1 VHQSL
6 NYNIIGKGPPIL
18 LIHGIPSTASLWG
31 PLISLLSDKFTF
43 VSINLPGFGGSPKLN
58 INPQNS
64 LQDIANLSV
73 KIMIENGFEKFHL
86 IGHSFGG
93 AVATTLSHVYPEN
106 IVSLILSCPFT
117 PNTQVP
123 FNFGMSNTFFKI
135 SNSIWNKLNNYS
147 RNKLTELGVKRAY
160 GLGYLKERA
169 DVISQEIC
177 DEFLLE
183 NIYSLLSNFN
193 KNLLEQAYNSLSEKN
208 FKITIIGA
216 DNDKVIPYKNF
227 IEIQKKLLNS
237 NAITIKNCGHT
248 PMWQYSE
255 LFAQIINSHIND
267 I

>member
-1 VHQSL
+1 
-6 NYNIIGKGPPIL
+6 
-18 LIHGIPSTASLWG
+18 
-31 PLISLLSDKFTF
+31 
-43 VSINLPGFGGSPKLN
+43 
-58 INPQNS
+58 
-64 LQDIANLSV
+64 
-73 KIMIENGFEKFHL
+73 
-86 IGHSFGG
+86 
-93 AVATTLSHVYPEN
+93 
-106 IVSLILSCPFT
+106 
-117 PNTQVP
+117 
-123 FNFGMSNTFFKI
+123 MSNTFFKI